1 MYKFYDLIIIILTS
15 FIGAYGLI
23 KGICICISD
32 MPTEI
37 ELYYDII
44 NDDFSVFTWYL
55 ILMIILYLVCFG
67 GGIVF

>member
-23 KGICICISD
+23 EGICICISD